1 MIQFQLT
8 YCYVQFSTFV
18 GQIQDSMCGKAKRMN
33 YSLDLLYLVVVVE
46 NNIECIFDFSTS
58 CNEDCR

>member
-33 YSLDLLYLVVVVE
+33 YSLDNLAKSS
-46 NNIECIFDFSTS
+46 CIDFVSKLS
-58 CNEDCR
+58 HGL